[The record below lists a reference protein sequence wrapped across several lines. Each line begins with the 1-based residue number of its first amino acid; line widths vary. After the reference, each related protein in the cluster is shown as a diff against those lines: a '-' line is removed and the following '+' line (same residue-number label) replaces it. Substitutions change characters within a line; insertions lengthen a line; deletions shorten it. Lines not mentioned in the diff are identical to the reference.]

1 MGWVTPKLLKHITMQ
16 KYSIFIGID
25 MSKQWFDAAL
35 YWPGLKGKQPQ
46 KQFENGPA
54 GFEHLLKWVGQQ
66 SGQYRRPGQW
76 YACMEHT
83 GIYGLA
89 LAYFLKGNQT
99 TAVMECPLRI
109 SRSLGLRRGKTD
121 AADARAIARYA
132 QKEHL
137 NITVRPLPSPLLLQ
151 VQTLLSLRNRLMR
164 YEQGLKVAANELR
177 RCVEPS
183 IAGPVLEHTQFVS
196 QPIQQRLKL
205 LDKQAKN
212 LLCSEPQL
220 KNLYKLISSV
230 VGVGPVITAYVLVY
244 TNGFTAF
251 RKARQFA
258 CYIGVAP
265 FPYQSGTSIRQPDK
279 VSYLANKRIKT
290 LISTAVTVALNYDPE
305 YKAFFKKH
313 KALGKDNGWIYNA
326 LKNKMVHRIFAV
338 VKRGTPYV
346 VLDKHQ
352 A

>member
-1 MGWVTPKLLKHITMQ
+1 MQ
-16 KYSIFIGID
+16 KYSVFVGID

-54 GFEHLLKWVGQQ
+54 GFEHFLKWGVQQ
-66 SGQYRRPGQW
+66 SAKYRRQGQW
-76 YACMEHT
+76 YVCMEHT

-89 LAYFLKGNQT
+89 LASFLKENQ
-99 TAVMECPLRI
+99 ARVVMECPLRI

-121 AADARAIARYA
+121 AADARAIAHYA

-151 VQTLLSLRNRLMR
+151 VQALLSLRNRLMR
-164 YEQGLKVAANELR
+164 YGQGLKVAANELQ

-183 IAGPVLEHTQFVS
+183 IAEPVMEHTQAVN
-196 QPIQQRLKL
+196 QPIQQRIKL
-205 LDKQAKN
+205 LDKQAKG
-212 LLCSEPQL
+212 LLYSEPQL
-220 KNLYKLISSV
+220 KELYKLISSV
-230 VGVGPVITAYVLVY
+230 VGVGPIITAYMLVY

-265 FPYQSGTSIRQPDK
+265 FPYQSGTSIRRPDQ
-279 VSYLANKRIKT
+279 VSYLANKRIKV

-305 YKAFFKKH
+305 FKAFFKKH
-313 KALGKDNGWIYNA
+313 KALGKENGWIYNA

-346 VLDKHQ
+346 VMDKHQ